1 MSALQFFSHISRLV
15 IEDLDPRD
23 AVCLLGTCRSVRA
36 NIPQP
41 TSLYIAA
48 AHFADSWRCFYKDR
62 CTIGQWVEVGLACAD
77 LRYDESPRSD
87 RRSESQVT
95 PDVWFRAELRYDRM
109 PLDTSSS
116 YSLRLTCENKFA
128 SVAIRF
134 ANWLASR
141 QSART
146 VTISAI
152 LALDWEIAQGKMEWE
167 RVELPWERAEPL
179 ERRSYWV
186 GNVRSNWNAVV
197 LLSDARF
204 AMISANIAWIGKS
217 PGLTRIREQPS
228 AWGFCVTANS
238 LSHLNEPFSRLRVY
252 RSGAVEIRC
261 TRDCPVRAYRSGAFE
276 IVPRADCLEDIVGC
290 PEDLLRE
297 FLEPIGSTFSC
308 ATLFVDEDLWA
319 CAGTFSDAYARFSNP
334 SWDSWTHMTRI
345 ARRQAAQSGMAS
357 HVRQDASEY
366 ARAHLDAYLTAGH
379 ISHAHDPHT

>member
-1 MSALQFFSHISRLV
+1 M
-15 IEDLDPRD
+15 
-23 AVCLLGTCRSVRA
+23 
-36 NIPQP
+36 
-41 TSLYIAA
+41 
-48 AHFADSWRCFYKDR
+48 
-62 CTIGQWVEVGLACAD
+62 
-77 LRYDESPRSD
+77 
-87 RRSESQVT
+87 
-95 PDVWFRAELRYDRM
+95 
-109 PLDTSSS
+109 
-116 YSLRLTCENKFA
+116 
-128 SVAIRF
+128 
-134 ANWLASR
+134 
-141 QSART
+141 
-146 VTISAI
+146 
-152 LALDWEIAQGKMEWE
+152 
-167 RVELPWERAEPL
+167 ELPWERAEPL

-252 RSGAVEIRC
+252 RSGARVS
-261 TRDCPVRAYRSGAFE
+261 VRAYRSGAFE

-366 ARAHLDAYLTAGH
+366 ARAHLTAYLLRSWSH
-379 ISHAHDPHT
+379 ISRAGPAHVARSQNGQ